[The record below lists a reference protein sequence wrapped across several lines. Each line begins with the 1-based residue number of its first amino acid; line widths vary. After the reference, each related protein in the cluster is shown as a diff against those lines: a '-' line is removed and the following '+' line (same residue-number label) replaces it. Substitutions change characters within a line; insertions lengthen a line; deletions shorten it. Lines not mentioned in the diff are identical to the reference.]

1 MHILKKNIISCKD
14 EKQIWR
20 RKKQI
25 PKNNLSND
33 NLWKEFEKKLK
44 KKKENNYFQE
54 NNNLFSEKKTLESH
68 IKII

>member
-1 MHILKKNIISCKD
+1 MKSKF
-14 EKQIWR
+14 EEE
-20 RKKQI
+20 KKQI